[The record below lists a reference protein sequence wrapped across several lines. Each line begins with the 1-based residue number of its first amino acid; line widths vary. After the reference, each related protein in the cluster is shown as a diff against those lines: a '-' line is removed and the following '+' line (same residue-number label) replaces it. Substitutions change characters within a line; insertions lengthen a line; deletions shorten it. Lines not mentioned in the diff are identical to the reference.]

1 MEMIK
6 WRKKV
11 KEKEEEDFLMEF
23 KRNLKFIESYY
34 IAIYKVLSVHC
45 YV

>member
-1 MEMIK
+1 M
-6 WRKKV
+6 
-11 KEKEEEDFLMEF
+11 KEEGQGEGGGGFFNEF